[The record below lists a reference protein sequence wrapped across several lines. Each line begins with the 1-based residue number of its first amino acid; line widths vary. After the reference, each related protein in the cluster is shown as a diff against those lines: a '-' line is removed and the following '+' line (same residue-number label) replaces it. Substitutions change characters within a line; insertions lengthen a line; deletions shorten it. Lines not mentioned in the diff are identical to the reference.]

1 MKKMIMTLAI
11 MIGVLGSAFATDDK
25 VSAKALEA
33 FQTEFAAA
41 KDVTWSVG
49 SNYYKAEFVFNNQ
62 HVHAFYSPEGELLG
76 LTRYITLL
84 DLPLNLQATLKK
96 SYSDFWISDL
106 FEVTKSDS
114 TGYYITL
121 ENADAAIIMKATADD
136 TWTVYKKVKKV

>member
-33 FQTEFAAA
+33 FQTEFSAA

-62 HVHAFYSPEGELLG
+62 HVNAFYSPEGELLG

-84 DLPLNLQATLKK
+84 DLPLNLQATVKK

-121 ENADAAIIMKATADD
+121 ENADTTIIMKATADD
-136 TWTVYKKVKKV
+136 NWTVYKKAKKV